1 MYVST
6 RGGERVTASRAII
19 KGLAADGGLFVPEKT
34 EEIGFDESYAGK
46 DYKTFARKIFA
57 AFFDDFTPEEID
69 EAVES
74 SYNEENFPEAFARV
88 KTVKE
93 SGGNG
98 GNGGFSLLE
107 LNHGPTLAFKDMALT
122 ALPHLLNIAKRKN
135 GESGKTLVLVA
146 TSGDTGGATLSGFGG
161 AAGYDTLVLYPA
173 GGVSEVQER
182 QMLHFTSAR
191 TNALA
196 MQGNFDDC
204 QTFVKRIFA
213 QYPENGAVKLC
224 SANSINIGRLVPQ
237 IVYYA
242 YAYFTLV
249 KRGVIRY
256 GERIDAVVPTG
267 NFGDILSGYLAK
279 KIGVPYG
286 TFVCASN
293 KNNVLTDF
301 FKTGTYD
308 KNRPFYKSNSP
319 AMDILVSSNL
329 ERLLYFASGENA
341 EEVKGYMSAL
351 EKCGRYEISAH
362 TKGNLGD
369 FACGFADEKR
379 TLAAIKRA
387 HDTYKLLIDPHTA
400 VAFDCYE
407 AYVNQKDGQSGNK
420 RHTLIVST
428 ASPFKFPSTMCEA
441 LQLNAAG
448 EYGQIEA
455 VAEYAGVDVPARV
468 KALFSGDIK
477 THITT
482 REEVLDR
489 VYYRNRKITV
499 RVPATSANLGS
510 AFDCAGIA
518 LTAYN
523 VFCFEESGADDV
535 SAFASVDK
543 GGENLLLKAYKKFFE
558 VTGNAYVPVRIY
570 PADGGMGVP
579 FERGLG
585 SSATCVVAGVLAADY
600 FTMGKTD
607 ESTLLSVMTAVEGHP
622 DNVAPAY
629 LGGMVCSIAEEGK
642 VRAEKY
648 GVSEKL
654 VFTALVPPF
663 VGSTKE
669 ARQALPQALGYK
681 EIVYSLSR
689 AINLPRAMERGDLP
703 LLKEAFRDKL
713 HQPYRLPLIQ
723 GGEELKRETEEQ
735 GFAVAVSGSGST
747 LLAVGE
753 GYVTLAK
760 RWKDEGWRA
769 IELRVAQK
777 GAEVISQ

>member
-69 EAVES
+69 EAVER

-88 KTVKE
+88 NTVKE
-93 SGGNG
+93 SG

-107 LNHGPTLAFKDMALT
+107 LYHGPTLAFKDMALT

-146 TSGDTGGATLSGFGG
+146 TSGDTGGAALSGFGG

-196 MQGNFDDC
+196 IQGNFDDC

-267 NFGDILSGYLAK
+267 NFGDILAGYLAK

-293 KNNVLTDF
+293 KNNVLTEF
-301 FKTGTYD
+301 FETGVYD

-341 EEVKGYMSAL
+341 AEVKGYMSAL
-351 EKCGRYEISAH
+351 ENCGRYEISAH

-407 AYVNQKDGQSGNK
+407 AYVNQRDGQGGKK
-420 RHTLIVST
+420 RHTLIV
-428 ASPFKFPSTMCEA
+428 
-441 LQLNAAG
+441 
-448 EYGQIEA
+448 
-455 VAEYAGVDVPARV
+455 
-468 KALFSGDIK
+468 
-477 THITT
+477 
-482 REEVLDR
+482 
-489 VYYRNRKITV
+489 
-499 RVPATSANLGS
+499 
-510 AFDCAGIA
+510 
-518 LTAYN
+518 
-523 VFCFEESGADDV
+523 
-535 SAFASVDK
+535 
-543 GGENLLLKAYKKFFE
+543 
-558 VTGNAYVPVRIY
+558 
-570 PADGGMGVP
+570 
-579 FERGLG
+579 
-585 SSATCVVAGVLAADY
+585 
-600 FTMGKTD
+600 
-607 ESTLLSVMTAVEGHP
+607 
-622 DNVAPAY
+622 
-629 LGGMVCSIAEEGK
+629 
-642 VRAEKY
+642 
-648 GVSEKL
+648 
-654 VFTALVPPF
+654 
-663 VGSTKE
+663 
-669 ARQALPQALGYK
+669 
-681 EIVYSLSR
+681 
-689 AINLPRAMERGDLP
+689 
-703 LLKEAFRDKL
+703 
-713 HQPYRLPLIQ
+713 
-723 GGEELKRETEEQ
+723 
-735 GFAVAVSGSGST
+735 
-747 LLAVGE
+747 
-753 GYVTLAK
+753 
-760 RWKDEGWRA
+760 
-769 IELRVAQK
+769 
-777 GAEVISQ
+777 